1 MTRPTPSR
9 KTLPV
14 NMYLGCTR
22 LMTMPARIAPISVP
36 APPTA
41 ASGPYKEA
49 LTCRF
54 RLTKMMSSAFIAPAP
69 SMAIRARITTMS
81 STRVFATKRKPT
93 SISRNTAPMALS
105 GTAVVAASA
114 KRGCSRSLEARMARR
129 HNADITKETSLISTA
144 IDGRQAQGQWR
155 QQGQQ
160 GYYRAHQVG
169 GYHRATPVPAVDEDS
184 CQWSKQEDGR
194 VLSNQYSAHRRSRM
208 GEHKDPDEQC
218 GAVHEVTHV
227 GNSLPDSQQR
237 KVAVD
242 QQTFRCGND
251 VGRIFLLDWR
261 FCRHN
266 D

>member
-114 KRGCSRSLEARMARR
+114 KRGYHEGDGIDQHGYDRPDNEVEWRGESRP
-129 HNADITKETSLISTA
+129 DD
-144 IDGRQAQGQWR
+144 DG
-155 QQGQQ
+155 
-160 GYYRAHQVG
+160 
-169 GYHRATPVPAVDEDS
+169 
-184 CQWSKQEDGR
+184 
-194 VLSNQYSAHRRSRM
+194 
-208 GEHKDPDEQC
+208 
-218 GAVHEVTHV
+218 
-227 GNSLPDSQQR
+227 
-237 KVAVD
+237 
-242 QQTFRCGND
+242 
-251 VGRIFLLDWR
+251 
-261 FCRHN
+261 
-266 D
+266 